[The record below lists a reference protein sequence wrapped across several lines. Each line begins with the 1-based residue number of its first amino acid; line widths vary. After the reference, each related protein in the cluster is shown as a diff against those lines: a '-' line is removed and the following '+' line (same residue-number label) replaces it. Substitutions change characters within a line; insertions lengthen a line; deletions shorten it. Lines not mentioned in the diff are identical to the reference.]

1 MLQSATPF
9 TEVVQRAGVYCVQ
22 AGLRPAPRGPA
33 TRTPRVTITNFTA
46 DMRAA
51 VFNLQMGCLLFATID
66 VLIVTHWSLRT
77 PRATPSVTG
86 PVSPLFSPGAGWPT
100 AVGRSTPV
108 ALHPPGFICFCA
120 PTVGS
125 DPTKL
130 SCIRSNT
137 DSVCARCRHRSSDG
151 GGLLSRLA
159 CPQFAH
165 THTVAVSP
173 WQSDRKRGA
182 HA

>member
-1 MLQSATPF
+1 MSHEPCSSRRRRSLST
-9 TEVVQRAGVYCVQ
+9 G
-22 AGLRPAPRGPA
+22 AGLRPGPGHRALHNEFYRGYA
-33 TRTPRVTITNFTA
+33 SRRLI
-46 DMRAA
+46 
-51 VFNLQMGCLLFATID
+51 NLQIGCLLFATID